1 MKKIIALILIALMV
15 LGMSACTIN
24 ETDVAVLWSGS
35 NDTAVVPNSLINAMD
50 RAMYIENISYK
61 HYAANGDQ
69 AAQTAKAEER
79 LNAGCSALMVELV
92 DSSAAQAIVDLAKA
106 KDVPV
111 VFFNC
116 DVEKAVIDSYA
127 KCALVTT
134 DATSLTAL
142 YGTMLDN
149 YLNANIEKKKPSNT
163 DMDLNDDDKIHY
175 IALGDVQLDKDT
187 VELKNKDDVV
197 KTIQLV
203 PVDASFADLKLQ
215 AVNVDKSGLFGTTTE
230 EYGRLVA
237 ADGTVIEMIL
247 MDEDTKTLDTLVA
260 LQAMGMNAT
269 KLATHYIPVFT
280 VGANA
285 DYKAHV
291 MKALPAGADA
301 RKAYL
306 ESQRVLVDMTGIS
319 QEEWTKWETKSEKN
333 EVDTMLYN
341 TTNQIDAGKLA
352 GTIVENEDGIA
363 VAAASVLADLLTG
376 KASETNIQLISYTA
390 YPSDLAKVEE
400 AK

>member
-1 MKKIIALILIALMV
+1 MKKIIALVLIAMMV
-15 LGMSACTIN
+15 LSMSACTIN
-24 ETDVAVLWSGS
+24 KTDVAVLWSGS
-35 NDTAVVPNSLINAMD
+35 NDAAVVPNSLINAID

-61 HYAANGDQ
+61 HYAASGDQ
-69 AAQTAKAEER
+69 AAQTAKAEE
-79 LNAGCSALMVELV
+79 LLKAGCAALMVELV
-92 DSSAAQAIVDLAKA
+92 DASAAQAIVDLAKA

-116 DVEKAVIDSYA
+116 DVEKAVVDSYA

-134 DATSLTAL
+134 DAASLTAL

-149 YLNANIEKKKPSNT
+149 YLNANIEKKKPSNK
-163 DMDLNDDDKIHY
+163 DMDLNDDGKIHY
-175 IALGDVQLDKDT
+175 LALGDVKLEKDSIELKDKD
-187 VELKNKDDVV
+187 EVV
-197 KTIQLV
+197 KTVQLV
-203 PVDASFADLKLQ
+203 PVEISFAELKLQ
-215 AVNVDKSGLFGTTTE
+215 AINVDKAGLFGTTTE
-230 EYGRLVA
+230 EYGRLVT

-247 MDEDTKTLDTLVA
+247 MDDDTKTLDTLVA
-260 LQAMGMNAT
+260 LQAMGMNST

-280 VGANA
+280 VGADA

-291 MKALPAGADA
+291 MKDLPAGADA

-352 GTIVENEDGIA
+352 GTVVEDYDSIA
-363 VAAASVLADLLTG
+363 VAAAAVLADLLSGHPVESSTQ
-376 KASETNIQLISYTA
+376 AIPYTA

-400 AK
+400 SK